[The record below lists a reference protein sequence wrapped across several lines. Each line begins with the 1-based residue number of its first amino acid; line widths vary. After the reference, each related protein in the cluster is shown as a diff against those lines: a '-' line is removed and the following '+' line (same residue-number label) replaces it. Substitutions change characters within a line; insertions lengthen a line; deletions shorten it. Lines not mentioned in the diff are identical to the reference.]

1 MTRNVSDLPEHL
13 QTRIPQALLDLD
25 LDHNTFVR
33 RLCAASLEVIDSLP
47 SEHVSDYERTR
58 WRSTVEAL
66 KADTLDVPAALRCFD
81 LRRGLSS
88 LVHALLN
95 HAKDLSFG
103 PTAVRYAHAYLDMRK
118 ALIELALFYS
128 GLRPRARAA
137 RSKLYNATVE
147 RYDATVLN
155 LSTAAGV
162 AA

>member
-25 LDHNTFVR
+25 HNTFVR
-33 RLCAASLEVIDSLP
+33 RLCDASLEAIDSL
-47 SEHVSDYERTR
+47 SAEHVGDYERNR

-66 KADTLDVPAALRCFD
+66 KADTLDVHAALRSFD
-81 LRRGLSS
+81 LKRGLSS
-88 LVHALLN
+88 LVHSLLN
-95 HAKDLSFG
+95 HVKDLGFG
-103 PTAVRYAHAYLDMRK
+103 PTSIRYAHAYLDMRK

-137 RSKLYNATVE
+137 RSKLYNSTVE